1 MLYLKIFVC
10 LIVIICFIIY
20 YRRRKE
26 KFLSE
31 YHANLLGG
39 MYEDV
44 LKLEGDL
51 KISNILNSSNNEIVI
66 IIEYN
71 DDTLTE
77 EILKYTY
84 ESLNDNDEI
93 INENFQNVIVNNPTM
108 ILNGSELIQLTKIS
122 PDLTCNNNNDFIM
135 ILTQNPINYSE
146 ILEIMINIT
155 TIFSDVSVENIKF
168 YHQQNR
174 DFGYIYVIIKNYNDI
189 DRLIELY
196 NVYTKNYV
204 DNLPTLICPQSTTT
218 TTQGVDD
225 TNDTGDSN
233 GVGNNSRVRQTLDI
247 SGNVLVDNQNVSGEN
262 PL

>member
-1 MLYLKIFVC
+1 MIYLKLFVC
-10 LIVIICFIIY
+10 LVVIICFIIY
-20 YRRRKE
+20 YTKRKE
-26 KFLSE
+26 NFLSE
-31 YHANLLGG
+31 SHANILGS
-39 MYEDV
+39 MYENA
-44 LKLEGDL
+44 LKTKGDL
-51 KISNILNSSNNEIVI
+51 KISNNFITSSNEIEI
-66 IIEYN
+66 IIEY
-71 DDTLTE
+71 DDDRLKN

-93 INENFQNVIVNNPTM
+93 INKNFQNVIVNNPTM

-135 ILTQNPINYSE
+135 SLTHNPINYSD

-174 DFGYIYVIIKNYNDI
+174 DFGYIYVIIKNYNNI

-233 GVGNNSRVRQTLDI
+233 GVGNNSRVRQTSDI
-247 SGNVLVDNQNVSGEN
+247 RGNVIVDNQNVSGEN